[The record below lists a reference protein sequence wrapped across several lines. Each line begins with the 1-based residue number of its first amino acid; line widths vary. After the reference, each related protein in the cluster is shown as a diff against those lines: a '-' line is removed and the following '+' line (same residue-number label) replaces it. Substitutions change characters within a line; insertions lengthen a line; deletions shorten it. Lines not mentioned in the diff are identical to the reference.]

1 MAAPRDVF
9 IVCNN
14 VDDMGGLQRWAH
26 HMARLLA
33 ARGDRVTL
41 VGITRGGE
49 PYHHRRDGSYA
60 VEVLH
65 GEWRP
70 PTLAWRPGSLRRR
83 LNAVARAQDLWRR
96 AAQRRGAARLSEL
109 FAGAR
114 PGAVVIV
121 AQVWAMEWVRLACT
135 SGLRVIGMSHESYAA
150 TRRSSRYRRVRE
162 HFAGAD
168 RLLVLTAED
177 ADAWARDGM
186 TNVDYVPNPLHVTP
200 RVYPT
205 LDLPVVACVGRLSY
219 EKGVDLM
226 LEAWELVAAA
236 HPGWRLHVYGNGPD
250 EDELR
255 ARAAAAGLSGSVE
268 FRGVVDDVEDALVE
282 ASVFALPS
290 RDEGFPM
297 SVLEAM
303 AYGLP
308 SVAFDC
314 APGVR
319 ALLGDEEGGLLVGP
333 GDTAAFAAALG
344 RLIEDA
350 DLRRALGGEARASVQ
365 RFRPE
370 AVLAR
375 WDRLFD
381 LLHRD
386 LPGHDVPGREL
397 PDRDL
402 PGRDVARPTQAR
414 PEALPGGP
422 PRRDRPQVPKETV
435 PDAAPGP
442 VAGREA
448 EPALEG
454 DSF

>member
-33 ARGDRVTL
+33 ARGDRVVL
-41 VGITRGGE
+41 VGVTRGTDRHD
-49 PYHHRRDGSYA
+49 HHRDGSYA

-65 GEWRP
+65 REWRLP
-70 PTLAWRPGSLRRR
+70 VLAWRPETPRHRLDLPARVRDLRRS
-83 LNAVARAQDLWRR
+83 

-109 FAGAR
+109 FAAAR

-121 AQVWAMEWVRLACT
+121 AQVWAMEWVRLADT
-135 SGLRVIGMSHESYAA
+135 RGLRVVGMSHESYAA
-150 TRRSSRYRRVRE
+150 TRRSSRYRRVKE
-162 HFAGAD
+162 LYADVD
-168 RLLVLTAED
+168 RLLLLTAED

-186 TNVDYVPNPLHVTP
+186 SNADHVPNALHVRP
-200 RVYPT
+200 KVHPT

-219 EKGVDLM
+219 EKGVDLL
-226 LEAWELVAAA
+226 LEAWERAVAGR
-236 HPGWRLHVYGNGPD
+236 PGWRLHVYGAGPQ
-250 EDELR
+250 EDELC
-255 ARAAAAGLSGSVE
+255 AAAATAGLADSVE

-290 RDEGFPM
+290 RAEGFPM

-319 ALLGDEEGGLLVGP
+319 ALIEDGRDGLLVPP

-344 RLIEDA
+344 RLMDDR
-350 DLRRALGGEARASVQ
+350 DLRRSLGREARASVE

-370 AVLAR
+370 TVLAR

-381 LLHRD
+381 LLHSTLPARD
-386 LPGHDVPGREL
+386 EAVPEEAVPGQAPL
-397 PDRDL
+397 
-402 PGRDVARPTQAR
+402 GRAG
-414 PEALPGGP
+414 EGALP
-422 PRRDRPQVPKETV
+422 VPEGAV
-435 PDAAPGP
+435 VSG
-442 VAGREA
+442 
-448 EPALEG
+448 PALEG